1 MEECRSWAD
10 VRRALDSF
18 EVARLG
24 WDSNGEIDQKTWVFR
39 GHKSVSYALAP
50 SVERVAQDLPHPWK
64 ALEFQLLRE
73 FQAKAPLH
81 VPTDRLPPAGDKL
94 SWLALMQHYGVP
106 TRLLDFTYSPYVALY
121 FALRDRSTQESFPEV
136 WAIDLAALDNV
147 ASNQCRHADEAY
159 RKENPEPNGPPIN
172 RRTLARQMLDPRYFR
187 TGHGVL
193 QYEDDR
199 KKAEVS
205 IALDP
210 DPIRRDFFN
219 RNGLVVSALPTV
231 ESQRLSSQQGV
242 FLFNGAENI
251 TFLGSLEK
259 MMEGS
264 QGWCRRLRFDPETIP
279 EAEARLLQMNIHPLS
294 LFPDLE
300 GLAGFV
306 REKVRLLWGK

>member
-24 WDSNGEIDQKTWVFR
+24 WDSDGEIDQKTWVFR

-121 FALRDRSTQESFPEV
+121 FALRDRRRRSPFP
-136 WAIDLAALDNV
+136 
-147 ASNQCRHADEAY
+147 
-159 RKENPEPNGPPIN
+159 KFGP
-172 RRTLARQMLDPRYFR
+172 
-187 TGHGVL
+187 
-193 QYEDDR
+193 
-199 KKAEVS
+199 S
-205 IALDP
+205 IW
-210 DPIRRDFFN
+210 
-219 RNGLVVSALPTV
+219 
-231 ESQRLSSQQGV
+231 RLSIMWPRINAGTQMRPTARRIRNRTALRLTGV
-242 FLFNGAENI
+242 PSRGRCLTPAISEQDMAYCSTKTIG
-251 TFLGSLEK
+251 
-259 MMEGS
+259 
-264 QGWCRRLRFDPETIP
+264 RRLKS
-279 EAEARLLQMNIHPLS
+279 RLL
-294 LFPDLE
+294 
-300 GLAGFV
+300 
-306 REKVRLLWGK
+306 